1 MMWTGFDILI
11 ALVILAAIL
20 GIITL
25 IVRALYPNKVVADE
39 RDEFDNYVS
48 ENPET
53 RFRKVNGDDV

>member
-1 MMWTGFDILI
+1 MMWTGADILI

-25 IVRALYPNKVVADE
+25 IVRALYPNKVVPE
-39 RDEFDNYVS
+39 RDEFDDYVS

-53 RFRKVNGDDV
+53 RFRKVDSE

>member
-1 MMWTGFDILI
+1 MWTGTDILI
-11 ALVILAAIL
+11 ALMILAAIF

-39 RDEFDNYVS
+39 RDEFDDYVS

-53 RFRKVNGDDV
+53 RFRKADSE

>member
-1 MMWTGFDILI
+1 MWTGADILI

-20 GIITL
+20 VIITL

-39 RDEFDNYVS
+39 RDEFDDYVS

-53 RFRKVNGDDV
+53 RFRKADSE

>member
-1 MMWTGFDILI
+1 MWTGTDILI
-11 ALVILAAIL
+11 ALFLLAAIL

-39 RDEFDNYVS
+39 RDEFEDYVS

-53 RFRKVNGDDV
+53 RFRKVDSE

>member
-1 MMWTGFDILI
+1 MMWTGADILI

-20 GIITL
+20 VIITL

-39 RDEFDNYVS
+39 RDEFDDYVS

-53 RFRKVNGDDV
+53 RFRKADSE